1 MSNITLLVTCIVF
14 GIGLRMSRQFPD
26 AAPATLNAFII
37 HISLPALIMLQ
48 IHSVSLRPQ
57 LLLSVAMPWIMF
69 GLAVGFFYL
78 LARWFS
84 FSRATTGALMLS
96 GGLANTSFVG
106 LPMIEA
112 FFGKSDMGT
121 GILIDQLGSYMVLN
135 TLGITIAAL
144 YSTGPTSASS
154 ILKRI
159 AVFPPLIALIA
170 AFVLM
175 PVDLPAW
182 SSDLL
187 KRLADTLVPLALV
200 SVGLQ
205 VRFEQ
210 VKNVKVALA
219 TGIGFKLLLAPA
231 ALTLLYFGL
240 LGSSNEASRVTIF
253 EAAMGPHIGGSIV
266 AVQHNLNPPLVSLM
280 VGIGI
285 TLSFISLPGWS
296 YLLHRL

>member
-240 LGSSNEASRVTIF
+240 LGSSDEASRVTIF